1 MHGWAIV
8 ENGKPLE
15 RICLAMP
22 EPTGAQVLVKVDFC
36 GVCHSDLH
44 IQDGYYDLGHGK
56 HMMLADRGIKLPL
69 IPGHEVVGTVVSVG
83 PDAHGVAVGDR
94 RIVYPWAGCGTCA
107 RCRAGTEQLCLKS
120 NSLGV
125 MRNGGY
131 GTHVMVDR
139 PDHLIDF
146 GTLDPAVAATY
157 ACSGVTAYSAIQ
169 KLLPLTADDPV
180 VVIGGGGL
188 GLGCISILKSM
199 GLPRIVVVDIDPAKL
214 ALAKEAGAVAVVD
227 GRGEGV
233 GQKIIEAAG
242 APILGVVDFVG
253 STATA
258 TAGIEA
264 LSRGG
269 TYVPVGLFGG
279 DITLSLPLL
288 PIRGISI
295 RGSYTGSVGELKA
308 LIELAKAGKLAP
320 VAVERVPHETAAKA
334 LERLRK
340 GGVAKRQVLDASLS

>member
-8 ENGKPLE
+8 ENGKPLQ
-15 RICLAMP
+15 RICLATP
-22 EPTGAQVLVKVDFC
+22 EPTGKQVLVAVDYC

-56 HMMLADRGIKLPL
+56 RLMLADRGIKLPL
-69 IPGHEVVGTVVSVG
+69 IPGHEVVGTVLAMG
-83 PDAHGVAVGDR
+83 PEAKGVKVGDK

-107 RCRAGTEQLCLKS
+107 RCLGDAEQLCLNS

-131 GTHVMVDR
+131 GTHVLVDR
-139 PDHLIDF
+139 PEHLIDF

-169 KLLPLTADDPV
+169 KLMPLTADDPV
-180 VVIGGGGL
+180 VVIGAGGL
-188 GLGCISILKSM
+188 GLGAISILKAL

-214 ALAKEAGAVAVVD
+214 AQACEAGAVAVVD

-233 GQKIIEAAG
+233 GKKIAEAAG
-242 APILGVVDFVG
+242 APVLGVVDFVG

-258 TAGIEA
+258 TAGIDA

-279 DITLSLPLL
+279 DITLSLPLVT
-288 PIRGISI
+288 IRGISV

-308 LIELAKAGKLAP
+308 LLELAKAGKLAP
-320 VAVERVPHETAAKA
+320 VPVAHVPHESAARA
-334 LERLRK
+334 LERLRQ
-340 GGVAKRQVLDASLS
+340 GGVASRQVLDTSLT